1 MRVDAIS
8 FGNKTPANHEEMQN
22 KALAQIWKHWQ
33 ETGDYSPARIDYFEG
48 REPKITYISG
58 EKNTAPA
65 IKKSSNIFSKLVN
78 IFKKSIKK

>member
-58 EKNTAPA
+58 EK
-65 IKKSSNIFSKLVN
+65 KYGSSN
-78 IFKKSIKK
+78 KKII